1 MANFPTH
8 IAVGTVL
15 SGALATLTL
24 AADVIGPQS
33 LVAVTLAGVVG
44 SVLPDIDLDDSRP
57 SQFLFSGLGVL
68 FSFVML
74 FTFAGHYS
82 ILELWIIWLG
92 TLVAVRYGGEWLFR
106 RISYHRGIFHSV
118 LAGVFFWLLTA
129 VLFKYLLGTHEGVA
143 WLGGGFLFM
152 GFLSHLVL
160 DEVYS
165 VDVSERRLKNS
176 FGTAMKFIDGKHLGH
191 SAVMAAATA
200 LVFMVAPTPKPF
212 VEGITSA
219 QLWQGLN
226 QRLLPHGSV
235 FGISAER
242 LARIMARP
250 SPAPLTTGSIPLPR
264 TAAPVNDIA
273 KPAQPAAPAAE

>member
-24 AADVIGPQS
+24 ATDLIGPQS

-57 SQFLFSGLGVL
+57 SQFLFSGLGIL

-74 FTFAGHYS
+74 FTFAAHYS
-82 ILELWIIWLG
+82 VLELWIIWLG
-92 TLVAVRYGGEWLFR
+92 SLVAVRYGGEWLLR
-106 RISYHRGIFHSV
+106 RISYHRGIFHSL

-129 VLFKYLLGTHEGVA
+129 VLFKHLLGTHEGVA
-143 WLGGGFLFM
+143 WLGGGFLFI

-160 DEVYS
+160 DELYS

-176 FGTAMKFIDGKHLGH
+176 FGTALKLIDSKHLGH
-191 SAVMAAATA
+191 SAAMAAATA
-200 LVFMVAPTPKPF
+200 LVFVVTPTPKPF

-219 QLWQGLN
+219 QLWNGIN
-226 QRLLPHGSV
+226 QRLLPHGSL
-235 FGISAER
+235 FGISSER

-250 SPAPLTTGSIPLPR
+250 APGPVTTGSLPGPR
-264 TAAPVNDIA
+264 AVVPAPETL
-273 KPAQPAAPAAE
+273 APAEPAGRKAE